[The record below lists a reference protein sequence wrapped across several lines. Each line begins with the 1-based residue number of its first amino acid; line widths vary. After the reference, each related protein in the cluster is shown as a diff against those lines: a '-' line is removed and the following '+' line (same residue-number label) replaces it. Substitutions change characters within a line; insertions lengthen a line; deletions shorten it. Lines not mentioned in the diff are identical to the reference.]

1 MGVIQDIPKFYT
13 ALAEWLACV
22 GFVLIL
28 PKRYGKGETA
38 GLMAA
43 FFVLLCVIQFIIGV
57 VPVAIWIPCM
67 AVALAVMYGML
78 LLCCRIPPADAG
90 FYWAIA
96 FIFAEFIA
104 SLDWQLY
111 SFFSQSVADSYLF
124 QALFL
129 LLFYGGPFLIF
140 FRMEYRQAAKLQ
152 TLQVTKREMISAATV
167 AIGAFLISNISYV
180 SSETPFSGRMSME
193 IFYIRTL
200 VDLAGLIMLIGLQD
214 RWQEL
219 QARKEVDA
227 INGLLQ
233 RQYEQYRLS
242 RENMEVINRKYHDLK
257 HQIGVIR
264 MEPDAARR
272 EEYLAQ
278 LESGMQSLGTVHQ
291 TGNSV
296 LDTILSGKQLYC
308 SQHGITMTVVADGA
322 QLDFMGVM
330 DICSIFGNA
339 LDNAIESVEK
349 LADPEKRLIRVAVF
363 CQNDFL
369 MIRVE
374 NYCES
379 HLELVEGE
387 YQTTKGDKDFHG
399 YGIKSIR
406 YVSEKY
412 GGSVSVRVEDGWF
425 HLRVLIPLPQ
435 CEKCV
440 DR

>member
-13 ALAEWLACV
+13 ALAEGLACV

-43 FFVLLCVIQFIIGV
+43 FFVLLCVIQYIIGI

-129 LLFYGGPFLIF
+129 LLFYGSPFLIF
-140 FRMEYRQAAKLQ
+140 FRMEYRQSEKLQ

-233 RQYEQYRLS
+233 RQYEQYRQS
-242 RENMEVINRKYHDLK
+242 RESMEIINRKYHDLK

-264 MEPDAARR
+264 M
-272 EEYLAQ
+272 
-278 LESGMQSLGTVHQ
+278 
-291 TGNSV
+291 
-296 LDTILSGKQLYC
+296 
-308 SQHGITMTVVADGA
+308 
-322 QLDFMGVM
+322 
-330 DICSIFGNA
+330 
-339 LDNAIESVEK
+339 
-349 LADPEKRLIRVAVF
+349 
-363 CQNDFL
+363 
-369 MIRVE
+369 
-374 NYCES
+374 
-379 HLELVEGE
+379 
-387 YQTTKGDKDFHG
+387 
-399 YGIKSIR
+399 
-406 YVSEKY
+406 
-412 GGSVSVRVEDGWF
+412 
-425 HLRVLIPLPQ
+425 
-435 CEKCV
+435 
-440 DR
+440 